1 MEIKILCPVWGHEQL
16 PIEEFA
22 LKVKEAGF
30 DGLDTWVP
38 EDRTERTRLHRSI
51 KDLGLVWVS
60 HQHQARGSDARAF
73 ADSFRRYLE
82 MSAEGDPL
90 LINSHTGRDY
100 FSMKQNLSLI
110 DVANAFAKETGL
122 VVAHETHRGRVGY
135 HPAVAMDYFTARQFP
150 ITADLSHWV
159 CTTES
164 LLENFGEA
172 VDEAIGRTVHIHARV
187 GFEEGPQIGDP
198 RAPQWQYAVDRFFLW
213 WDRMVESR
221 RRAGAGVLTITAE
234 FGPPPYL
241 PVIPFSGEPVADQFT
256 INRYMKDLLRSRY
269 LTLPSAGKI

>member
-38 EDRTERTRLHRSI
+38 EDRAERSRLHRTI
-51 KDLGLVWVS
+51 KELDLVWVS
-60 HQHQARGSDARAF
+60 HQHQASGADARAF
-73 ADSFRRYLE
+73 EDSFRRYLG
-82 MSAEGDPL
+82 MSAEGDPM

-100 FSMKQNLSLI
+100 FSMEQNLALI
-110 DVANAFAKETGL
+110 DIANAFTEETGFI
-122 VVAHETHRGRVGY
+122 VAHETHRGRVGY
-135 HPAVAMDYFTARQFP
+135 HPAVAMDYFKARRFP

-164 LLENFGEA
+164 MLENFGGA
-172 VDEAIGRTVHIHARV
+172 VEEAIGRTAHIHARV

-198 RAPQWQYAVDRFFLW
+198 RAPQWQYAVDRFFSW

-221 RRAGAGVLTITAE
+221 RRAGARVLTITAE

-241 PVIPFSGEPVADQFT
+241 PVIPFSGEPVADQFA
-256 INRYMKDLLRSRY
+256 INCYMKDLLRSRY
-269 LTLPSAGKI
+269 LTLPSAGTI

>member
-1 MEIKILCPVWGHEQL
+1 MEIKILCPVWGHEHL

-30 DGLDTWVP
+30 DGLDTWAP
-38 EDRTERTRLHRSI
+38 EDPAERRRLHRTLTEL
-51 KDLGLVWVS
+51 DLVWVS
-60 HQHQARGSDARAF
+60 HQHQAKGDNAGAWE
-73 ADSFRRYLE
+73 DSFRRYLE
-82 MSAEGDPL
+82 MSAEGEPL

-100 FSMKQNLSLI
+100 FSMERNLSLI
-110 DVANAFAKETGL
+110 DVANAFTSATGII
-122 VVAHETHRGRVGY
+122 VAHETHRGRVGY
-135 HPAVAMDYFTARQFP
+135 HPANAMDYFKARQFP

-164 LLENFGEA
+164 LLENFSDVLE
-172 VDEAIGRTVHIHARV
+172 EAIGRTLHIHARV

-198 RAPQWQYAVDRFFLW
+198 RAPQWQYAVDRFFGW

-221 RRAGAGVLTITAE
+221 RLAGARVLTITAE

-269 LTLPSAGKI
+269 PHSSFSR